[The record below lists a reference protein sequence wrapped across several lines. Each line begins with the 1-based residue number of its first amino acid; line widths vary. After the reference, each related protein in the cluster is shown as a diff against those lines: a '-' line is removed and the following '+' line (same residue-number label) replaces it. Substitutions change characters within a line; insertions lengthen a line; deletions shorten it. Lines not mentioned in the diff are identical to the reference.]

1 MEFQWLESPAVT
13 SPSGWSAGAAY
24 AGIKTYGPAPR
35 FDVGLLVSERPCA
48 VAGVY
53 TQNRICGAPV
63 DLTRARVLSGSARA
77 LIVNSGCSNVG
88 MGARGE
94 QDARQMTALAARK
107 LGVEETQVLVGST
120 GVIGRPIPMQK
131 IEHALAQIE
140 PSAAGGVAFSR
151 AMMTTDSVAKN
162 RAVSFEHDGERYVV
176 AGTAKGSGMAHPNM
190 ATVFCFLT
198 TDAAADSQWLQAA
211 LRRVAD
217 HTINMVDIDMDT
229 STSDMMLAFANGARN
244 PKPLSASAAGAE
256 KLEAAMLQ
264 VSTALAKD
272 LARDGEG
279 ATAMIEVNV
288 RGAASLA
295 DARKAARTISSSPLI
310 KTMVTGHDPNLG
322 RVLMA
327 LGRSGAELALDK
339 LCVWIGEHQAF
350 EQGVPTTLPLEVISE
365 QMKGETVV
373 LSADLGMGDH
383 AATAWGCNLTK
394 EYVSI
399 NADYTT

>member
-1 MEFQWLESPAVT
+1 
-13 SPSGWSAGAAY
+13 
-24 AGIKTYGPAPR
+24 
-35 FDVGLLVSERPCA
+35 
-48 VAGVY
+48 
-53 TQNRICGAPV
+53 
-63 DLTRARVLSGSARA
+63 
-77 LIVNSGCSNVG
+77 
-88 MGARGE
+88 
-94 QDARQMTALAARK
+94 MTALAARK

>member
-63 DLTRARVLSGSARA
+63 ALTRARALSGSARA